1 MLVVHNMQPS
11 NLIGLAGIVAVIAGC
26 FALSANRSRI
36 DWRTVIWG
44 LLLQVAFAVLIIRG
58 ETIARLFDL
67 VLPLQHSLLLTIV
80 LVQVLALYL
89 IARFFKPIAAKTSMV
104 WVRRLVFAEVV
115 VYALKFNLVGALF
128 TALKNGA
135 EQVLRYSS
143 TGAAFVFGVF
153 GSEESMRSAFSTAL
167 GDKTA
172 SVAFVFAFQVLPT
185 IIFVA
190 SIFSVL
196 YYLGVMQPIIRAIA
210 GFMSRFMRASGAETL
225 DVAANIFMGQT
236 EAPLTIK
243 PYLANLTRSEL
254 FTLMVSGM
262 CHCSAGILV
271 VYVSVAGVDMRH
283 LMASVIM
290 TAPGAIMLSKMVIP
304 ETGMPETSRAKSLEA
319 PDRASL
325 PNDSNGPVNVIDAAA
340 RGASEGLILAANVAA
355 MLIAFIAL
363 IALVNGIWSSLRD
376 VAIQHTTGSL
386 QQIVT
391 AVPLTIQQLLGY
403 AFAPIAFITGVPWG
417 EAVQVGN
424 LLGTRIVLNEFVGY
438 IELGK
443 IKALLSPKS
452 FMISTYL
459 LCGFGSLTSIAIMA
473 GGVGALVPS
482 RRAEL
487 AALGLKAVL
496 IGVMSNILA
505 ASIAGVLF

>member
-1 MLVVHNMQPS
+1 MPLS
-11 NLIGLAGIVAVIAGC
+11 SLTGIAGIAAVIVVC
-26 FALSANRSRI
+26 YVISSARGRI
-36 DWRTVIWG
+36 DWRTVAWG
-44 LLLQVAFAVLIIRG
+44 LVLQVSFAMLIIRG
-58 ETIARLFDL
+58 ESVSRLFAFIP
-67 VLPLQHSLLLTIV
+67 VSHGWFLLAI
-80 LVQVLALYL
+80 LVQAAILYGL
-89 IARFFKPIAAKTSMV
+89 ARFNKPLSARIQLV
-104 WVRRLVFAEVV
+104 WLRRVFLAELV
-115 VYALKFNLVGALF
+115 VYALKFNIVGIAF
-128 TALKNGA
+128 EALKNGA
-135 EQVLRYSS
+135 MQVLKYSS

-153 GSEESMRSAFSTAL
+153 GSEEGMRSAFTTAL

-196 YYLGVMQPIIRAIA
+196 YYLGIMQPIIRAIA

-304 ETGMPETSRAKSLEA
+304 ETGTPESAAGSVLREDE
-319 PDRASL
+319 PQ
-325 PNDSNGPVNVIDAAA
+325 NQPVNVIDAAA
-340 RGASEGLILAANVAA
+340 RGASEGLLLAANVAA

-363 IALVNGIWSSLRD
+363 IALMNGIWSSLRELG
-376 VAIQHTTGSL
+376 VAHTDGTL
-386 QQIVT
+386 QQIIIAIPV
-391 AVPLTIQQLLGY
+391 TIQQLLGY
-403 AFAPIAFITGVPWG
+403 AFAPVAFITGVPWS

-443 IKALLSPKS
+443 IRELLSPKS

-487 AALGLKAVL
+487 AALGMKAVL

>member
-1 MLVVHNMQPS
+1 MQLS
-11 NLIGLAGIVAVIAGC
+11 DLTGLAGIAGVIAGC
-26 FALSANRSRI
+26 YALSAARSRI

-44 LLLQVAFAVLIIRG
+44 LVLQIAFAVLIIRG
-58 ETIARLFDL
+58 ETVARIFDLFLPISHTVFLTAILVQIAALIVIARYFRA
-67 VLPLQHSLLLTIV
+67 T
-80 LVQVLALYL
+80 A
-89 IARFFKPIAAKTSMV
+89 ARTPML
-104 WVRRLVFAEVV
+104 WVRRIVYAEIAL
-115 VYALKFNLVGALF
+115 YALKFNIVGSLF
-128 TALKNGA
+128 DGLKNGA
-135 EQVLRYSS
+135 EQVLKYSS

-153 GSEESMRSAFSTAL
+153 GSEESMRSAFSGAL
-167 GDKTA
+167 GDKA
-172 SVAFVFAFQVLPT
+172 SAVAFVFAFQVLPT

-196 YYLGVMQPIIRAIA
+196 YYLGVMQPIIRSIA

-304 ETGMPETSRAKSLEA
+304 ETGEPETARSTSLDTPRTEPEA
-319 PDRASL
+319 ADAIA
-325 PNDSNGPVNVIDAAA
+325 PVNVIDAAA

-363 IALVNGIWSSLRD
+363 IALVNGIWSSLRELALAHSSGL
-376 VAIQHTTGSL
+376 VQQAIA
-386 QQIVT
+386 

-403 AFAPIAFITGVPWG
+403 VFAPIAFLSGVSWS

-424 LLGTRIVLNEFVGY
+424 LLGTRIVLNEFVAY

-443 IKALLSPKS
+443 IKALLLPKS

>member
-1 MLVVHNMQPS
+1 MQLS
-11 NLIGLAGIVAVIAGC
+11 SLTGVAGIATVIAAC
-26 FALSANRSRI
+26 YALSAERSRI

-44 LLLQVAFAVLIIRG
+44 LLLQIAFALLIIRG
-58 ETIARLFDL
+58 DSVARLFDFL
-67 VLPLQHSLLLTIV
+67 AVSQGWFLSAI
-80 LVQVLALYL
+80 LVQAAVLFA
-89 IARFFKPIAAKTSMV
+89 IARFYKPLAARV
-104 WVRRLVFAEVV
+104 QLIWLRRFFVAEVI
-115 VYALKFNLVGALF
+115 VYALKFNLVGMVF
-128 TALKNGA
+128 DALKNGA
-135 EQVLRYSS
+135 MQVLKYSS

-153 GSEESMRSAFSTAL
+153 GSEEGMRTAFTTAL

-196 YYLGVMQPIIRAIA
+196 YYLGVMQPIIRGIA

-304 ETGMPETSRAKSLEA
+304 ETGLPESSAGSIVRDDE
-319 PDRASL
+319 PQ
-325 PNDSNGPVNVIDAAA
+325 NQPVNVIDAAA

-363 IALVNGIWSSLRD
+363 IALMNGVWSSLRELGI
-376 VAIQHTTGSL
+376 AHTEGTL
-386 QQIVT
+386 KQIIS
-391 AVPLTIQQLLGY
+391 AVPVTIQQLLGY
-403 AFAPIAFITGVPWG
+403 AFAPVAFITGVPWG

-443 IKALLSPKS
+443 IRELLSPKS

>member
-1 MLVVHNMQPS
+1 MLAASSVQLA
-11 NLIGLAGIVAVIAGC
+11 NLTGLAGIAAVIATC
-26 FALSANRSRI
+26 YALSATRNRI

-44 LLLQVAFAVLIIRG
+44 LVLQIAFAVLIIRG

-67 VLPLQHSLLLTIV
+67 FLPGAQSV
-80 LVQVLALYL
+80 YL
-89 IARFFKPIAAKTSMV
+89 IAILLQLAVLFVVARYVAPLAARTPML
-104 WVRRLVFAEVV
+104 WVRRIVLAEIVI
-115 VYALKFNLVGALF
+115 YALKFNFVGALF
-128 TALKNGA
+128 DALKNGA
-135 EQVLRYSS
+135 EQVLKYSS

-153 GSEESMRSAFSTAL
+153 GSEEGMRSAFSMAL

-304 ETGMPETSRAKSLEA
+304 ETGTPETAKNGATTHSEA
-319 PDRASL
+319 SDT
-325 PNDSNGPVNVIDAAA
+325 NGPVNVIDAAA
-340 RGASEGLILAANVAA
+340 RGASEGLLLAANVAA

-363 IALVNGIWSSLRD
+363 IALMNGIWSSLRD
-376 VAIQHTTGSL
+376 LAIAHTTGSL
-386 QQIVT
+386 QQVVT

-403 AFAPIAFITGVPWG
+403 AFAPVAFITGVPWG

-424 LLGTRIVLNEFVGY
+424 LLGTRIVLNEFVAY

>member
-1 MLVVHNMQPS
+1 MSWTRSTSLLDAQGVGRQSKVGGYPAEQIDPARSGVDVRGEDLVHSPS
-11 NLIGLAGIVAVIAGC
+11 VILGKSSLRGILAPCSQVCMRLTLMFGDN
-26 FALSANRSRI
+26 ALATPN
-36 DWRTVIWG
+36 
-44 LLLQVAFAVLIIRG
+44 QVAFHQPL
-58 ETIARLFDL
+58 ARLISEHAIDL
-67 VLPLQHSLLLTIV
+67 WLGKQGVNEHQPGP
-80 LVQVLALYL
+80 ALH
-89 IARFFKPIAAKTSMV
+89 
-104 WVRRLVFAEVV
+104 RRSDSRPHQ
-115 VYALKFNLVGALF
+115 
-128 TALKNGA
+128 T
-135 EQVLRYSS
+135 Q
-143 TGAAFVFGVF
+143 
-153 GSEESMRSAFSTAL
+153 GSA
-167 GDKTA
+167 
-172 SVAFVFAFQVLPT
+172 Q
-185 IIFVA
+185 
-190 SIFSVL
+190 
-196 YYLGVMQPIIRAIA
+196 
-210 GFMSRFMRASGAETL
+210 
-225 DVAANIFMGQT
+225 
-236 EAPLTIK
+236 
-243 PYLANLTRSEL
+243 
-254 FTLMVSGM
+254 
-262 CHCSAGILV
+262 
-271 VYVSVAGVDMRH
+271 VDMRH

>member
-1 MLVVHNMQPS
+1 LAVSSVQLA
-11 NLIGLAGIVAVIAGC
+11 NLTGLAGIAAVVAAC
-26 FALSANRSRI
+26 YALSAARSRI

-44 LLLQVAFAVLIIRG
+44 LVLQIAFAVLIIRG

-67 VLPLQHSLLLTIV
+67 FLPGTHGIYLFAILLQ
-80 LVQVLALYL
+80 LAALFA
-89 IARFFKPIAAKTSMV
+89 IARFFSPLAVRTPMV
-104 WVRRLVFAEVV
+104 WVRRIVYAEIVI
-115 VYALKFNLVGALF
+115 YALKFNVVGALF
-128 TALKNGA
+128 DGLKNGA
-135 EQVLRYSS
+135 EQVLKYSS

-153 GSEESMRSAFSTAL
+153 GSEDGMRTAFSTAL

-304 ETGMPETSRAKSLEA
+304 ETGTPETAKNNAATHSEA
-319 PDRASL
+319 NEA
-325 PNDSNGPVNVIDAAA
+325 NAPVNVIDAAA
-340 RGASEGLILAANVAA
+340 RGASEGLLLAANVAA

-363 IALVNGIWSSLRD
+363 IALMNGIWSSLREL
-376 VAIQHTTGSL
+376 AIAHTAGSL

-391 AVPLTIQQLLGY
+391 AVPVTIQQLLGY

-424 LLGTRIVLNEFVGY
+424 LLGTRIVLNEFVAY
-438 IELGK
+438 IELGR

>member
-1 MLVVHNMQPS
+1 MQLS
-11 NLIGLAGIVAVIAGC
+11 DLTGLAGIAGVIAGC
-26 FALSANRSRI
+26 YALSAARSRI

-44 LLLQVAFAVLIIRG
+44 LVLQIAFAVLIIRG
-58 ETIARLFDL
+58 ETIARIFDL
-67 VLPLQHSLLLTIV
+67 FLPISHTVFLTAI
-80 LVQVLALYL
+80 LVQIAGLIV
-89 IARFFKPIAAKTSMV
+89 IARYFRATAARIPML
-104 WVRRLVFAEVV
+104 WVRRIVYAEIAL
-115 VYALKFNLVGALF
+115 YALKFNIVGSLF
-128 TALKNGA
+128 DGLKNGA
-135 EQVLRYSS
+135 EQVLKYSS

-153 GSEESMRSAFSTAL
+153 GSEESMRSAFSGAL
-167 GDKTA
+167 GDKA
-172 SVAFVFAFQVLPT
+172 SAIAFVFAFQVLPT

-196 YYLGVMQPIIRAIA
+196 YYLGVMQPIIRSIA

-304 ETGMPETSRAKSLEA
+304 ETGEPETARSTSLDTPRTEPEA
-319 PDRASL
+319 ADA
-325 PNDSNGPVNVIDAAA
+325 NAPVNVIDAAA

-363 IALVNGIWSSLRD
+363 IALVNGIWSSLRELALAHSSGL
-376 VAIQHTTGSL
+376 VQQAIA
-386 QQIVT
+386 

-403 AFAPIAFITGVPWG
+403 VFAPIAFLSGVSWS

-424 LLGTRIVLNEFVGY
+424 LLGTRIVLNEFVAY